1 LKCYFKKQYC
11 HVNFPVKVFDNKI
24 VNKRDFLKIINLSC
38 TGPVNALKDESKE
51 PIHIDI
57 GLYGYS
63 PKPSYKAEE
72 TLKTMEKFARDNAGY
87 QVSTFYAYEI

>member
-1 LKCYFKKQYC
+1 M
-11 HVNFPVKVFDNKI
+11 
-24 VNKRDFLKIINLSC
+24 
-38 TGPVNALKDESKE
+38 NALKDESKE

>member
-1 LKCYFKKQYC
+1 MVKKT
-11 HVNFPVKVFDNKI
+11 
-24 VNKRDFLKIINLSC
+24 FLKSLSC

-51 PIHIDI
+51 SIHIDV

-63 PKPSYKAEE
+63 PKPDYNADK

-87 QVSTFYAYEI
+87 QVNS